1 MSPSATR
8 RTRSRLSGRSDR
20 AGRAATNELTGA
32 ATRLRFLGTGAAG
45 GTPGRGRSH
54 RLESSLLVEAGVRL
68 LIDVTRD
75 FERQSRALERLDAV
89 LLTHAHAD
97 ACGGVAELRRWLRSR
112 GVERLPLYAGAAT
125 IAALEERFRRLD
137 HCDFVPI
144 RPGRR
149 RHLGGIELSAL
160 EVPHAR
166 EERFPTFAWRIRE
179 DRRVLV
185 YASDVA
191 RLTPELERFSRGAS
205 LLVIDGA
212 MWRRQLFSHLTIDRE
227 LPRLCD
233 WRVERIVLT
242 QIGRTAPA
250 HERLEH
256 ETRRLCHRARP
267 GHDGLT
273 LKLP

>member
-1 MSPSATR
+1 M
-8 RTRSRLSGRSDR
+8 
-20 AGRAATNELTGA
+20 
-32 ATRLRFLGTGAAG
+32 RLRFLGTGASG
-45 GTPGRGRSH
+45 GTPGRGRSS

-75 FERQSRALERLDAV
+75 FERQSGALQGLDAV

-97 ACGGVAELRRWLRSR
+97 ASGGFAQLRRWLRSS
-112 GVERLPLYAGAAT
+112 GVERVPVYAGAAT
-125 IAALEERFRRLD
+125 ITALERRFRRLD
-137 HCDFVPI
+137 HCDFMPV

-149 RHLGGIELSAL
+149 RRFGGIELSAL

-179 DRRVLV
+179 GRRVLV

-205 LLVIDGA
+205 LLVVDGA
-212 MWRRQLFSHLTIDRE
+212 MWRSQLFSHLTIDRE

-233 WRVERIVLT
+233 WQVERIVLT

-250 HERLEH
+250 HGRLERA
-256 ETRRLCHRARP
+256 TCQLCPRARP
-267 GHDGLT
+267 GYDGLV
-273 LKLP
+273 LKLR